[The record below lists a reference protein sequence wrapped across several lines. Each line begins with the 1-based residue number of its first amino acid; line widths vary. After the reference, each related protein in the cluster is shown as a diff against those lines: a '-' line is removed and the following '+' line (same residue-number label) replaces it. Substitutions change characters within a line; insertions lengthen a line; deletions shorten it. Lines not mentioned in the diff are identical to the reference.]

1 MKTFEGM
8 GYHKHTEFFGK
19 DNDFCLYAGRMHT
32 VDHQDPN
39 IVARGILKL
48 GRGKALN
55 PIQRGRGQGGSNF
68 KVYGKIQLHNNDDT
82 WIGER
87 TIKKI
92 CHHRN
97 VPGDEGQMEL
107 YDYKDEEIKDVI
119 LEISCSLRFDSDID
133 IVSSMLFYNDTD
145 EPEIIFGA
153 NESHETWSNRY
164 RFTNNSLKQILSE
177 VAS

>member
-8 GYHKHTEFFGK
+8 GYHKHTEIFGK

-32 VDHQDPN
+32 VDHQDAN

-68 KVYGKIQLHNNDDT
+68 KIYGKIQLHNNADT
-82 WIGER
+82 WTGEK

-92 CHHRN
+92 CRHRN
-97 VPGDEGQMEL
+97 VLGDEGQMEL

-119 LEISCSLRFDSDID
+119 LEISNSLCFDSDID
-133 IVSSMLFYNDTD
+133 IVSSMLFYSETD
-145 EPEIIFGA
+145 KPEIIFGA
-153 NESHETWSNRY
+153 DKKYEERLEQFPITHNT
-164 RFTNNSLKQILSE
+164 LKQFLSE
-177 VAS
+177 VAA